1 MKGLVTLVRNKTSET
16 DKELARM
23 LPFTQ
28 DIATRDNLVRRAR
41 SQRVDATYVAR
52 LESTGTMKAKSVSLR
67 TREVVVHATPLELL
81 LLLKVTLP
89 LLPKVTQSASLNSN
103 LSTVLALATAAVDV
117 PVDGETE

>member
-28 DIATRDNLVRRAR
+28 DIATRGNLVRRAR
-41 SQRVDATYVAR
+41 SQRVDATCVAR